1 MGADVVL
8 TPSGTPPLV
17 ASAPPPGL
25 PPLIRLVIWPLLV
38 ISVAV
43 ALGYGLR
50 TSALQAWLLPQY
62 TARIQYSVADGPS
75 KSIAFTRSG
84 ASDDLLGPPRLAE
97 FQSRLEARG
106 FEVERQAVA

>member
-17 ASAPPPGL
+17 ASATPPGR

-43 ALGYGLR
+43 ALGYELR

-62 TARIQYSVADGPS
+62 TARIQYTVAEGPS
-75 KSIAFTRSG
+75 KSIAFPRSG
-84 ASDDLLGPPRLAE
+84 PFDDRLGY
-97 FQSRLEARG
+97 SRLGGIPLRRPG
-106 FEVERQAVA
+106 DGVP